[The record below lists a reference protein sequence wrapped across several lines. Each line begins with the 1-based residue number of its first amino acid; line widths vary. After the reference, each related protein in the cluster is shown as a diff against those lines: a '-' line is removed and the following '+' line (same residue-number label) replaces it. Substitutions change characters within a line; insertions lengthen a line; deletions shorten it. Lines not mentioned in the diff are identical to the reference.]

1 MGWNMRT
8 VDGAGGLMLM
18 ASPKG
23 LSVTSERD
31 GVHIVAQI
39 PLALIPTLTK
49 FLIESGAKFGKVWS
63 AQGERP

>member
-8 VDGAGGLMLM
+8 VDDAGGLMFM

-23 LSVTSERD
+23 LSATSDRD
-31 GVHIVAQI
+31 GVHIVVQI

-63 AQGERP
+63 AQDAR